1 MQLFKIEAGNFKLD
15 GGSMFGVV
23 PKSLWNRIYPADENN
38 MCNLATRCLLV
49 KTDERLILID
59 AGLGTKQSEKFFSY
73 YYLNG
78 NDSLE
83 KSLLFYGFS
92 FNDITDLIL
101 THLHF
106 DHCGGAVS
114 IDETGNY
121 NLTFPNACYWVSKKQ
136 LDWTLNPNQREKP
149 SYLAENI
156 DPIKKSKKLT
166 FADETMNITNG
177 IHLKTYNGH
186 TEGLIVPFIH
196 YKDRTVVY
204 VSDLFPTAAHIPPSW
219 VCGFDT
225 QPLFSMKEHATFLE
239 EAAKHQYILFFEH
252 DIYREC
258 CTVKKTEKGIVMAD
272 TFSLDDI

>member
-73 YYLNG
+73 
-78 NDSLE
+78 
-83 KSLLFYGFS
+83 
-92 FNDITDLIL
+92 
-101 THLHF
+101 
-106 DHCGGAVS
+106 
-114 IDETGNY
+114 
-121 NLTFPNACYWVSKKQ
+121 ACYLVSKKQ
-136 LDWTLNPNQREKP
+136 LDWTFNPNQREKP